1 MISGA
6 SRFRPGDQVIITAH
20 GQICFYC
27 YGATEDPTIIWVGS
41 TGEIFLHPACAAE
54 LIIRLIRD
62 VHELECAANLRLQL
76 VPHNSEG
83 ER

>member
-1 MISGA
+1 MITGA
-6 SRFRPGDQVIITAH
+6 SRFKSGDQVITTAH

-27 YGATEDPTIIWVGS
+27 YGATEDPAIIWAGS

-54 LIIRLIRD
+54 LTIRLIRD
-62 VHELECAANLRLQL
+62 VYELECATNLRLQL

-83 ER
+83 GR